1 MVRLQVRDSQ
11 GVSISDEGRA
21 VSDDEFAEFYRSQYP
36 GAVRLAYSLVG
47 SLEGAED
54 VVQEMFARMN
64 ERISSVNSPATYLR
78 VGIVHECQ
86 RVWYHRRK
94 TAESRLPAREP
105 IEPSTSAEM
114 FDALLTLPYRQ
125 RAVLVLRYWADW
137 SEAEIAE
144 ALDCRP
150 GAVKSLASRG
160 LSRLRQE
167 IPK

>member
-1 MVRLQVRDSQ
+1 VQFQVRGPQ
-11 GVSISDEGRA
+11 GAHIGDDEGA
-21 VSDDEFAEFYRSQYP
+21 DSVDEFAEFYRSQYP

-54 VVQEMFARMN
+54 VVQEIFARMS
-64 ERISSVNSPATYLR
+64 ERVSSVDAPATYLR
-78 VGIVHECQ
+78 VAIVHECQ
-86 RVWYHRRK
+86 RAWYHRRK
-94 TAESRLPAREP
+94 SVESRLPPREP
-105 IEPSTSAEM
+105 IEPSASAEM
-114 FDALLTLPYRQ
+114 FDALLGLPYRQ

-137 SEAEIAE
+137 TEAEIAE

-160 LSRLRQE
+160 LSRLRRE